1 MLYARRI
8 SEDGWFGRIDLD
20 ADSISELCT
29 TNHQLSVW
37 KIADANNIVDVD
49 RIALALALTKSKI
62 DEFYMVLLNPSD
74 LELKY
79 SWAVAFAPQEGATR
93 YKQLQNEHTN
103 FVVETFWEQ
112 GYLAEYIHKL
122 LENEQNYRYYDANS
136 LKKMIYTAVKNGDVM
151 WDDIKK
157 DGPWKNAVL
166 EMEKELGIIPNK

>member
-8 SEDGWFGRIDLD
+8 SEDGWFGKSDLD
-20 ADSISELCT
+20 SDSLSELGT

-37 KIADANNIVDVD
+37 KIADANNVVDVD

-62 DEFYMVLLNPSD
+62 DEFYMVLLNPA
-74 LELKY
+74 EIEVKY
-79 SWAVAFAPQEGATR
+79 RWVVAFVPQEGDTR
-93 YKQLQNEHTN
+93 YKQLKDEHTN

-122 LENEQNYRYYDANS
+122 LDDEQNYRYYDANT
-136 LKKMIYTAVKNGDVM
+136 LKKMIYDAVKNGDIL

-157 DGPWKNAVL
+157 DGPWKKAVQ
-166 EMEKELGIIPNK
+166 EMEQELGPILI